1 MDCSFLQLTGRG
13 ERRIMDKM
21 RALFWC
27 SILMMSMAFPVNV
40 SARADSSF
48 GKSSNLADSFPEKS
62 TGGAP
67 GTAKATTGSFET
79 SSSCKICH
87 ENIYEQFRESMHA
100 KSYSNPLFR
109 KTYFDVLLK
118 RYADDETLAEEK
130 KGCIACHSPVT
141 AIGTGGEI
149 FLYDQVDP
157 ASSGVECD
165 LCHRIR
171 GFKGPEAGNGNYI
184 AEPGAQKFGPFA
196 KDTDWHHVYAE
207 LQTKSEVCAICHNRV
222 NRNGLEII
230 STFSEWKESRYA
242 KEGIQCQ
249 DCHMNANGFLT
260 AGKPVFE
267 SGRASQN
274 TLARSPARSKI
285 YTHRFPGAHSETQVQ
300 GAIELDIRV
309 EKTGLC
315 PGEKA
320 VIQVLVDNSKSGHKL
335 PTGTAE
341 LRLVYLD
348 LHVQAGNRIIPVPA
362 TSSDAEMFDVSGS
375 SKYDAEFLGKDF
387 PPGRRLYRAV
397 CADSSGRQTY
407 YAYDAHKIVF
417 DNRLA
422 ADEIRKEFFTFP
434 IPEDIGKEF
443 SLIAKLYYLRYPDP
457 FAEKLGV
464 EKAKGVELAAVSKAI
479 VLGGVAE

>member
-1 MDCSFLQLTGRG
+1 MH
-13 ERRIMDKM
+13 KM
-21 RALFWC
+21 RALLWC
-27 SILMMSMAFPVNV
+27 IILMMSMAFPVHV
-40 SARADSSF
+40 SAQEDPSF
-48 GKSSNLADSFPEKS
+48 GKSSNPADTLPEKS
-62 TGGAP
+62 SREAHRTVRTAP
-67 GTAKATTGSFET
+67 GSFET

-87 ENIYEQFRESMHA
+87 ENIYNQFKESMHA
-100 KSYSNPLFR
+100 KSFSNPLFR

-118 RYADDETLAEEK
+118 RYAEDESLAEEME
-130 KGCIACHSPVT
+130 GCIACHSPVT
-141 AIGTGGEI
+141 ATRTGGKI
-149 FLYDQVDP
+149 FLYNEVDP

-171 GFKGPEAGNGNYI
+171 GYRGEEAGGGNYI
-184 AEPGAQKFGPFA
+184 AEPGARKFGPFQREN
-196 KDTDWHHVYAE
+196 DWHHAYAE

-222 NRNGLEII
+222 NRFGLEII

-260 AGKPVFE
+260 AGKAVFE

-274 TLARSPARSKI
+274 TLARSPARSKL

-309 EKTGLC
+309 DETGLV

-341 LRLVYLD
+341 LRMAYLE
-348 LHVQAGNRIIPVPA
+348 LYAQAGDRIIPLPA
-362 TSSDAEMFDVSGS
+362 TSSDTEMFAVSGS

-397 CADSSGRQTY
+397 CADSSGRQTF
-407 YAYDAHKIVF
+407 YAYEAKKIVF

-434 IPEDIGKEF
+434 VPGDIGKEF

-464 EKAKGVELAAVSKAI
+464 EKAKSVELAAVSKAI
-479 VLGGVAE
+479 ILGAKAE